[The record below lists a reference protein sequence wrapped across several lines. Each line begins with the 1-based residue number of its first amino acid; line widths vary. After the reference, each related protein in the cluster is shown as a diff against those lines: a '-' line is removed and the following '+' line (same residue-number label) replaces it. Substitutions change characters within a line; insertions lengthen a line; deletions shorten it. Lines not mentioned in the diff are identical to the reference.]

1 MSDEQTPPTPGEE
14 ATEDFAALLAQEET
28 QPTLQTGHIVKG
40 SVIQIG
46 EDSVFVDV
54 GDKGEGIIARAELEN
69 EDGSLQVEIGDELE
83 ATVLSTEGEIRLSR
97 KLLRGMQARQQLE
110 AAFSH
115 GLPVEG
121 TVSAVIKGGYEVMV
135 AGLRAFCP
143 FSQMDIRRVE
153 SSDVF
158 LNRTL
163 EFRVTRYSDN
173 GRNIVVS
180 RRRLLEEAAVKEA
193 EELRKK
199 IVPGAVL
206 PGTVTSLTDFG
217 AFVELGG
224 GIQGL
229 VHVSELSHSR
239 TGKPADLLTSGQAVN
254 VKVLKVSEQTGKIS
268 LSMKALEADPWEHV
282 AAQLKA
288 RQIVAGQVV
297 RMADFGAF
305 VEVLPGVTGLLHIGE
320 IPRSQ
325 QGSLKDAAAEQAQ
338 ITVMILSIDA
348 QKRRIALALA
358 PEGVSPGKQLEENV
372 IQVGSVLSGR
382 VDRVEPFGVFVRL
395 GPGQTGLIPNP
406 EMGTSR
412 GTDHNKDFGP
422 DTEMKVLVL
431 AVEDNGRRIRLS
443 RSKAQAQEERTEAQA
458 YMSDSGPAGRGFS
471 TTLGDL
477 LRQKMKKQGSS

>member
-1 MSDEQTPPTPGEE
+1 MSDEQIPPSPGEK

-28 QPTLQTGHIVKG
+28 QPTLQTGQIVKG

-54 GDKGEGIIARAELEN
+54 RGKGEGIIARAELEN
-69 EDGSLQVEIGDELE
+69 EDGSLEVEVGDELE

-97 KLLRGMQARQQLE
+97 KLLKGMQARQQLE

-121 TVSAVIKGGYEVMV
+121 TVSAVVKGGYEVMV
-135 AGLRAFCP
+135 GGLRAFCP

-153 SSDVF
+153 SSEAF

-193 EELRKK
+193 EEVRKK
-199 IVPGAVL
+199 LVPGAVL
-206 PGTVTSLTDFG
+206 PGRVTSLTDFG

-229 VHVSELSHSR
+229 VHISELSHSR
-239 TGKPADLLTSGQAVN
+239 IVKPADLLTSGQAVN
-254 VKVLKVSEQTGKIS
+254 VKVLKVNEQTGKIS
-268 LSMKALEADPWEHV
+268 LSMKALEGDPWADIAE
-282 AAQLKA
+282 QLKA

-305 VEVLPGVTGLLHIGE
+305 VEVLPGVNGLLHLSE

-325 QGSLKDAAAEQAQ
+325 QAALKDAAAEQAQ
-338 ITVMILSIDA
+338 LTVMILSIDA
-348 QKRRIALALA
+348 HKRRIALALA
-358 PEGVSPGKQLEENV
+358 PEGTNPGERLEENV
-372 IQVGSVLSGR
+372 ITVGSVLSGR
-382 VDRVEPFGVFVRL
+382 VDRVESFGVFVRL

-406 EMGTSR
+406 EMGTPR
-412 GTDHNKDFGP
+412 GTDHTKDFGP
-422 DTEMKVLVL
+422 DTEVKVLVL
-431 AVEDNGRRIRLS
+431 SVEDKGRRIRLS
-443 RSKAQAQEERTEAQA
+443 RSKAEAQEERTEAQA
-458 YMSDSGPAGRGFS
+458 YMSDSGPVGRGFG
-471 TTLGDL
+471 TTMGDL
-477 LRQKMKKQGSS
+477 LRQKMKK

>member
-1 MSDEQTPPTPGEE
+1 MSNEQTHPIPAEE
-14 ATEDFAALLAQEET
+14 GAEDFAALLAQEET
-28 QPTLQTGHIVKG
+28 QPTLQTGQIVKG

-54 GDKGEGIIARAELEN
+54 RDKGEGIIVRAELEN
-69 EDGSLQVEIGDELE
+69 EDGSLQVEVGDEIE

-97 KLLRGMQARQQLE
+97 KLLKGMQARQQLE
-110 AAFSH
+110 AAFLH

-121 TVSAVIKGGYEVMV
+121 TVSSVIKGGYAVMV
-135 AGLRAFCP
+135 GGLRAFCP

-158 LNRTL
+158 LNQTL

-173 GRNIVVS
+173 GRNIIVS
-180 RRRLLEEAAVKEA
+180 RRRLLEEAVAKEA
-193 EELRKK
+193 EEVRKK
-199 IVPGAVL
+199 IVLDAVL

-217 AFVELGG
+217 AFVDLGG

-239 TGKPADLLTSGQAVN
+239 TIKPAELLTSGQSVN

-268 LSMKALEADPWEHV
+268 LSMKALEGDPWEQV
-282 AAQLKA
+282 AERLKA
-288 RQIVAGQVV
+288 RQIVKGQVV

-305 VEVLPGVTGLLHIGE
+305 VEVLPGVNGLLHVSE
-320 IPRSQ
+320 ISRSQ
-325 QGSLKDAAAEQAQ
+325 QGALKDAAAGQAQ
-338 ITVMILSIDA
+338 ITVMILSIDTE
-348 QKRRIALALA
+348 KRRIALALA
-358 PEGVSPGKQLEENV
+358 PEGANPGEQVEENA
-372 IQVGSVLSGR
+372 IEVGSVLSGR

-406 EMGTSR
+406 EMGTPR

-422 DTEMKVLVL
+422 DTEVKVLVL

-443 RSKAQAQEERTEAQA
+443 RAKAQAQEERAEAQA
-458 YMSDSGPAGRGFS
+458 YMGGSGQTSRGFS

-477 LRQKMKKQGSS
+477 LRQKMKK

>member
-1 MSDEQTPPTPGEE
+1 MSDEQTHTTPAEE
-14 ATEDFAALLAQEET
+14 GTEDFAALLAQEET
-28 QPTLQTGHIVKG
+28 QPTLQTGQIVKG

-46 EDSVFVDV
+46 EDSIFVDV
-54 GDKGEGIIARAELEN
+54 RGKGEGIIARAELED
-69 EDGSLQVEIGDELE
+69 EDGSLQVEIGDEIE

-97 KLLRGMQARQQLE
+97 KLLKGMQARQQLE
-110 AAFSH
+110 VAFSH

-121 TVSAVIKGGYEVMV
+121 TVGAVIKGGYEVMV
-135 AGLRAFCP
+135 GGLRAFCP

-158 LNRTL
+158 LNQTL

-180 RRRLLEEAAVKEA
+180 RRRLLEEAAAKEA
-193 EELRKK
+193 EEVRKK
-199 IVPGAVL
+199 IVPDAVL
-206 PGTVTSLTDFG
+206 PGTVTSLVDFG
-217 AFVELGG
+217 AFVDLGG
-224 GIQGL
+224 GVQGL

-239 TGKPADLLTSGQAVN
+239 TVKPAEFLSSGQSVN

-268 LSMKALEADPWEHV
+268 LSMKALEEDPWEHV
-282 AAQLKA
+282 AEQLKA
-288 RQIVAGQVV
+288 RQIVNGRAV

-305 VEVLPGVTGLLHIGE
+305 VEVLPGVSGLLHVSE

-325 QGSLKDAAAEQAQ
+325 QGALKDAVAEQAQ
-338 ITVMILSIDA
+338 ITVMILGIDA
-348 QKRRIALALA
+348 EKRRVALALA
-358 PEGVSPGKQLEENV
+358 PEGVNPGEQLEETV
-372 IQVGSVLSGR
+372 IEVGSVLSGR

-406 EMGTSR
+406 EMGTPR
-412 GTDHNKDFGP
+412 GTDHSKDFGP
-422 DTEMKVLVL
+422 DTEVKVLVL

-443 RSKAQAQEERTEAQA
+443 RSKAQAQEERTEARA
-458 YMSDSGPAGRGFS
+458 YMSDSGQASQSFS

-477 LRQKMKKQGSS
+477 LQQKMKK